1 MSANQF
7 VAPDYGHSALITIDV
22 QSDTLDGHPLEI
34 PGTSAMLPRLEELAS
49 AFREAS
55 QPIVHVVRLY
65 KPDGSNA
72 DLCRRHD
79 LIEGAQWLR
88 PGSMGAQLAPGIV
101 SSSVQLNCD
110 RLLAGEFQ
118 QIGPIEQIM
127 YKSRWGAFYQTPLEL
142 FLRSNGVTTLVFAGC
157 NFPNCPRTSIYE
169 ASERDFR
176 IVLASDAISGLY
188 DRGATE
194 LTDIGVTLETVRDIA
209 SALHRHKDRAP
220 DSTEQS
226 LPI

>member
-34 PGTSAMLPRLEELAS
+34 PGTSAMLPKLRELTA

-72 DLCRRHD
+72 DLCRRLD
-79 LIEGAQWLR
+79 LIQGAQWLI
-88 PGSMGAQLAPGIV
+88 PGSMGAQLAPGIGG
-101 SSSVQLNCD
+101 SSVQLNCD

-118 QIGPIEQIM
+118 QIGPNEQIT
-127 YKSRWGAFYQTPLEL
+127 YKSRWGAFYQTPLEA
-142 FLRSNGVTTLVFAGC
+142 FLRSNRVTTLVFAGC

-176 IVLASDAISGLY
+176 IVLASDAVSGLY
-188 DRGATE
+188 ERGATE
-194 LTDIGVTLETVRDIA
+194 LTSIGVTLETVQDIA
-209 SALHRHKDRAP
+209 SAFHQAP
-220 DSTEQS
+220 SR
-226 LPI
+226 LA